1 MKREVGI
8 FIGKQTTA
16 SPQFCDYT
24 FILRSNGPTLTAQI
38 QLIANGTITNYLD
51 YVHQGNN
58 YNEVSQVLSLLSNTT
73 YLIYWYNPGWDMYN
87 VGLQIIDG
95 SGNLVYELPFG
106 SSWIGQQQL
115 YYLSPSCGIVGV
127 LDYFKLELFND
138 EKISVSPT
146 IQNITDI
153 SKFLRTFRKVL
164 QFLVHLTIIE
174 YFSIFTKTTLTQLLI
189 TKIDTRHT

>member
-24 FILRSNGPTLTAQI
+24 FVLRSNGFTLTSQI
-38 QLIANGTITNYLD
+38 QLIANGAVIDTLN

-58 YNEVSQVLSLLSNTT
+58 YNEVSQVLSLMSNTT
-73 YLIYWYNPGWDMYN
+73 YLIYWYWPGPIMEN

-138 EKISVSPT
+138 EK
-146 IQNITDI
+146 
-153 SKFLRTFRKVL
+153 
-164 QFLVHLTIIE
+164 LV
-174 YFSIFTKTTLTQLLI
+174 
-189 TKIDTRHT
+189 